1 MRCVSCLLC
10 VAVAAVS
17 FGNVRAEETPASA
30 DRPVPSDL
38 PRNYRFKLVWSDEFD
53 GTELDRRKWDYRRA
67 LCGKPWLSW
76 TDKGV
81 RLDGR
86 GHCVF
91 TVVEGTNGL
100 PVSSQLQTGYN
111 FMDTPVERTK
121 FHEDDLQWNIGK
133 LHRNKFLHR
142 YGYWECRCRLQQ
154 RPGWWPAFWIQS
166 PTIGAS
172 ADPAETGAEIDVM
185 ESFRVGEIVPHNA
198 YTAGYGKDANCEDTG
213 FFTTLDPS
221 VYHTFGV
228 LWTEKGYTFYI
239 DGREDGHIN
248 RNISRRPQ
256 FVLVGTEVDGYRRS
270 CRQPTEA
277 AKKAVGDTFVVDH
290 VRVFDIVPEDDLALP
305 EGVVVLSNAPDAP
318 ERFAAEEF
326 AKWSE
331 QLTGKPRELVF
342 RRLSADE
349 RIVKDDGF
357 RLDVEGNRAVVSAK
371 HSFGFVA
378 GVHYILSRFGGIR
391 WFTPDSGADVPA
403 GATELKVPRG
413 TLVRNPLRFRA
424 GLTPSSGKAAT
435 ASVRRDVDLWHVRN
449 GFRAVDTALSGESR
463 PIRASYFKE
472 AEVKAGADAGRRQ
485 LDEFRAW
492 KAKNCPDSPATWS
505 LFAIDVPSAEAWWD
519 FVNPLAK
526 EALVDPLVHVRVA
539 VLRKCQAWPE
549 RESSWPVRD
558 KRLSILFYTHG
569 RCHLHDLDDPLCPHN
584 ALIRDRLLKWRRSGL
599 EVNTFEF
606 MNQLAGK
613 CNYAFWERA
622 WVRDLKWYAQQ
633 RIANSDGGLVG
644 SWAGMSGKD
653 DTYARNN
660 SAKARWLT
668 AYLAGWFSWDTQD
681 DFEVVRADALR
692 RYYRAAA
699 EPMTRYHDLLENAML
714 DSGACLTY
722 GGGTAFVAAALVP
735 GVLDKAKALL
745 AEARLR
751 VGDDAELGRRL
762 ARDEEYFRVEW
773 LEAVPEPTA
782 AEKRALPA
790 TVAFGDSTVAV
801 RREGEDLVVEASMT
815 TPRDGYKD
823 LPDDGSAFAAMK
835 GTHAEFQLFA
845 PTLKGRYWHFAVS
858 HNGLVYS
865 ALSENGQSRDL
876 TRRLRFSP
884 TRSET
889 PSGWTVACRIP
900 LAELGERPRYVRLDV
915 FDGVRT
921 LSGNGFHQPLSAPV
935 FDLTR

>member
-1 MRCVSCLLC
+1 MTFGVFLLC
-10 VAVAAVS
+10 AVAAVECPGDS
-17 FGNVRAEETPASA
+17 
-30 DRPVPSDL
+30 PVPSDL
-38 PRNYRFKLVWSDEFD
+38 PKGYRFRLVWSDEFD
-53 GTELDRRKWDYRRA
+53 GTELDRRNWDYRRA
-67 LCGKPWLSW
+67 LCGRPWPSW

-172 ADPAETGAEIDVM
+172 TDPAETGAEIDVM

-213 FFTTLDPS
+213 FFSTVDPS

-248 RNISRRPQ
+248 RNVSKRPQ
-256 FVLVGTEVDGYRRS
+256 FMLVGTEVNGYRRT
-270 CRQPTEA
+270 CRQPTEE

-290 VRVFDIVPEDDLALP
+290 VRVFDIEPEEDLPLP
-305 EGVVVLSNAPDAP
+305 EGPVVLSGRPDAP

-342 RRLSADE
+342 RRLPPQE

-357 RLDVEGNRAVVSAK
+357 RLDVEGGRAVVSAK

-378 GVHYILSRFGGIR
+378 GVHYVLTRFGGIR
-391 WFTPDSGADVPA
+391 WFTPDSGADIPA
-403 GATELKVPRG
+403 GVTELRVPRG
-413 TLVRNPLRFRA
+413 TLVRNPLRYRA
-424 GLTPSSGKAAT
+424 GLTPSSGRAAT
-435 ASVRRDVDLWHVRN
+435 ASVRREIDLWHVRN
-449 GFRAVDTALSGESR
+449 GFRAVDTALSGGSR

-472 AEVKAGADAGRRQ
+472 AEVKAGADAGRKR

-492 KAKNCPDSPATWS
+492 KAKNCPDGPATWS

-526 EALVDPLVHVRVA
+526 EALADPLVHVRVA
-539 VLRKCQAWPE
+539 VLRKSQAWPE
-549 RESSWPVRD
+549 RESSWPIRD

-644 SWAGMSGKD
+644 PWAGMSGKD

-668 AYLAGWFSWDTQD
+668 AYLTGWFSWDTQD
-681 DFEVVRADALR
+681 DFEAVRNDAIR

-699 EPMTRYHDLLENAML
+699 EPMMRYHDLLENAML

-722 GGGTAFVAAALVP
+722 GGGTAFVAASQVP
-735 GVLDKAKALL
+735 GALDKGATLL
-745 AEARLR
+745 AEAKRLAAGDAETLRR
-751 VGDDAELGRRL
+751 VQRDADYFKVEWQDAVPVPGADERRTLPASLPFGDGAVDVRRDGDDLVISCRL
-762 ARDEEYFRVEW
+762 
-773 LEAVPEPTA
+773 P
-782 AEKRALPA
+782 KPA
-790 TVAFGDSTVAV
+790 DGFNDVA
-801 RREGEDLVVEASMT
+801 
-815 TPRDGYKD
+815 
-823 LPDDGSAFAAMK
+823 DDGSTFAAMK
-835 GTHAEFQLFA
+835 GTHVEFLLFA
-845 PTLKGRYWHFAVS
+845 PTMKGKYWHFAVA

-865 ALSENGQSRDL
+865 ALTENGSSRDL
-876 TRRLRFSP
+876 AKKLDFRKQV
-884 TRSET
+884 SET
-889 PSGWTVACRIP
+889 EISWSVFCRFP
-900 LAELGERPRYVRLDV
+900 LAALGDAPDYIRLDV
-915 FDGVRT
+915 TDGKRT
-921 LSGNGFHQPLSAPV
+921 LSGKGFHGPLTAVPLSLE
-935 FDLTR
+935 DE